1 MGLFKSGKAK
11 ADDLLTILVPALQ
24 REVEE
29 EIRIRL
35 LREMED
41 IVLQAAQQVISYTYS
56 PVINE
61 LTVKVVTPK
70 KEWVGLTDE
79 ELSHIKDYE
88 NGFWFNAKAIEA
100 KLKEKNDAPV
110 RTDT

>member
-11 ADDLLTILVPALQ
+11 ADDLLTVLIPSL
-24 REVEE
+24 RWEIED
-29 EIRIRL
+29 EIRQRL
-35 LREMED
+35 AKEMES
-41 IVLQAAQQVISYTYS
+41 IVRDAADRVLTYGYKEA
-56 PVINE
+56 IKE
-61 LTVKVVTPK
+61 LSITVKAPH

-100 KLKEKNDAPV
+100 KLKEKN
-110 RTDT
+110 T